1 MAGNSLPPL
10 QQRAEY
16 ASILKGVEI
25 ALFPRTIREFTP
37 EIEDRIFDLHRQ
49 GYSRFK
55 IAIQIAD
62 LVEDEESGGVR
73 NWEPY

>member
-1 MAGNSLPPL
+1 MAGKSLPPL
-10 QQRAEY
+10 TQRKEY
-16 ASILKGVEI
+16 ESLLKGVEI
-25 ALFPRTIREFTP
+25 ALFPRTIRQFTP

-49 GYSRFK
+49 GNGPFK